1 MIYSTPPPDLEDEF
15 VLEEIHGLRR
25 QLADYLRT
33 PRRWE
38 GGLRRS
44 MLARAIRGSNSI
56 EGYHVE
62 VDDAA
67 AALDDE
73 EPLSADQ
80 TTFTEIRG
88 YRQALGYVLAMS
100 SDPHFTL
107 DASAIRSMHYMMLSH
122 DLTSS
127 PGRYRSGAVYVH
139 DDTTG
144 TTVYEA
150 PDATAVPGLVDELV
164 ADLSANS
171 DVDPLIR
178 AAMAHLN
185 LVMIHPFR
193 DGNGRMARAL
203 QTLVL
208 SRGGIAEPAFSS
220 VEEWLG
226 HNTDDYYRVLTL
238 TGHGIWQPD
247 QDASLWVKFNL
258 RAHHIQAQTLNRRLT
273 EASEIWTAIDRLSQT
288 HGLPERA
295 AAELY
300 DATLGF
306 RIRRASYVK
315 RAGIEERTASRDLAR
330 LAELELLQA
339 VGQTKG
345 RHYVAGPTLRSVRAD
360 IIRSRPAISDPYPW
374 MSARLRTGT
383 HSGDIAASTTIRN
396 RATEPAPDRSRP
408 TTETGNRV
416 T

>member
-1 MIYSTPPPDLEDEF
+1 MIYSTPPSDLEDES
-15 VLEEIHGLRR
+15 VLRQIHDLRR

-62 VDDAA
+62 IDDAA

-73 EPLSADQ
+73 EPLSA
-80 TTFTEIRG
+80 TEATFAEIRG

-100 SDPHFTL
+100 ADQHFHL
-107 DASAIRSMHYMMLSH
+107 DASVIRSMHYMMLSH
-122 DLTSS
+122 DLSKS
-127 PGRYRSGAVYVH
+127 PGQYRTSAIYVH
-139 DDTTG
+139 DDVSDTN
-144 TTVYEA
+144 VYEGPDPTLVA
-150 PDATAVPGLVDELV
+150 PLVQELV
-164 ADLSANS
+164 AELSAPS
-171 DVDPLIR
+171 DVDPLIQ

-208 SRGGIAEPAFSS
+208 SRGGISEPAFSS
-220 VEEWLG
+220 IEEWLG
-226 HNTDDYYRVLTL
+226 HNTDDYYRALTL
-238 TGHGIWQPD
+238 TGHGAWHPQR
-247 QDASLWVKFNL
+247 DASLWIKFNL
-258 RAHHIQAQTLNRRLT
+258 RAHHMQAQTLNRRLT
-273 EASEIWTAIDRLSQT
+273 EANDTWIALDELSQT
-288 HGLPERA
+288 HSLPERTT
-295 AAELY
+295 AELY

-315 RAGIEERTASRDLAR
+315 RTGIEERTASRDLAR
-330 LAELELLQA
+330 LVELELLRG

-345 RHYVAGPTLRSVRAD
+345 RHYVAGPTLRNVRAD
-360 IIRSRPAISDPYPW
+360 VVNSRRPIIDPYPW
-374 MSARLRTGT
+374 MPAQLRT
-383 HSGDIAASTTIRN
+383 N
-396 RATEPAPDRSRP
+396 PQP
-408 TTETGNRV
+408 T
-416 T
+416 

>member
-15 VLEEIHGLRR
+15 VLGEIHGLRR

-44 MLARAIRGSNSI
+44 MIARAIRGSNSI

-80 TTFTEIRG
+80 TAFTEIRG

-122 DLTSS
+122 DLTKS
-127 PGRYRSGAVYVH
+127 PGRYRAGAVYVH
-139 DDTTG
+139 DDATG

-150 PDATAVPGLVDELV
+150 PDAAAVPGLVDELV

-171 DVDPLIR
+171 NVDPLIR

-220 VEEWLG
+220 IEEWLG

-238 TGHGIWQPD
+238 TGHGSWQPD

-273 EASEIWTAIDRLSQT
+273 EASEIWTALDGLSQT
-288 HGLPERA
+288 HGLPERV

-345 RHYVAGPTLRSVRAD
+345 RHYVAGPTLRNVRAD
-360 IIRSRPAISDPYPW
+360 VVRSRPAINDPYPW
-374 MSARLRTGT
+374 MAARLRT
-383 HSGDIAASTTIRN
+383 ST
-396 RATEPAPDRSRP
+396 P
-408 TTETGNRV
+408 TTETGTRV